1 MIKEERS
8 LKMNNIFSTRVIVLT
23 VLCLFMVG
31 LTSCT
36 GKTNVDPESIVI
48 GPQVTVG
55 GQAVDS
61 LDKNTPDLTNSLGR
75 LSAHVSQHEI
85 IDIDILNASF
95 TRDISLIAADELN
108 GNGALD
114 SIDFVPDGEIMLVL
128 TMQLNL
134 RGKEVQTIP
143 LSHLAYGFD
152 PDEHGLDSLGRL
164 RFFSGHPTER
174 LLNGM
179 NYYQYIMTPDVP
191 AIETIAFFMPLSELE
206 RVTNSEMY
214 LFYLSPVSHTDGEE
228 SEVAKLL
235 LKIPNLESFK

>member
-75 LSAHVSQHEI
+75 LSAHVAQHEI

-95 TRDISLIAADELN
+95 TRDISRIAADELN

-134 RGKEVQTIP
+134 RGKEVQTIDRK
-143 LSHLAYGFD
+143 S
-152 PDEHGLDSLGRL
+152 
-164 RFFSGHPTER
+164 
-174 LLNGM
+174 
-179 NYYQYIMTPDVP
+179 V
-191 AIETIAFFMPLSELE
+191 
-206 RVTNSEMY
+206 V
-214 LFYLSPVSHTDGEE
+214 
-228 SEVAKLL
+228 
-235 LKIPNLESFK
+235 